1 MTYDYS
7 KLYGRMAEMGITRE
21 ELARQL
27 EISRS
32 TLYSKL
38 TSRTEFT
45 QDEIRRCV
53 EILRLDVHDL
63 SLYFLRLNSF
73 DTKSTGGKK
82 MLKNGFPQVYFYCA

>member
-1 MTYDYS
+1 MC
-7 KLYGRMAEMGITRE
+7 ITRE

-53 EILRLDVHDL
+53 EILRLDVRDL
-63 SLYFLRLNSF
+63 SLYFF
-73 DTKSTGGKK
+73 KTK
-82 MLKNGFPQVYFYCA
+82 

>member
-7 KLYGRMAEMGITRE
+7 KLYGRMAELGITRE
-21 ELARQL
+21 KLAKQL

-53 EILRLDVHDL
+53 EILRLDVRDL
-63 SLYFLRLNSF
+63 SLYFFR
-73 DTKSTGGKK
+73 TK
-82 MLKNGFPQVYFYCA
+82 

>member
-38 TSRTEFT
+38 TKLTSRTEFT

-53 EILRLDVHDL
+53 EILRLDVRDL
-63 SLYFLRLNSF
+63 SLYFF
-73 DTKSTGGKK
+73 KTK
-82 MLKNGFPQVYFYCA
+82 